1 MAEVILS
8 EREAGAGRTALVVAS
23 EVNSRRLASTDAPPE
38 FRALFGDAACAFAL
52 QRSAAGA
59 GVPGR
64 RLREFTWGTS
74 GTYASALRVTWPEGG
89 VPKVH
94 FRGEQL
100 AGAAITVL
108 ERVIDRLTAL
118 SGVSTSISLRC
129 TSPIRVWPPCS
140 LKRPGSRLR
149 KRR

>member
-1 MAEVILS
+1 
-8 EREAGAGRTALVVAS
+8 
-23 EVNSRRLASTDAPPE
+23 
-38 FRALFGDAACAFAL
+38 
-52 QRSAAGA
+52 
-59 GVPGR
+59 VPGR